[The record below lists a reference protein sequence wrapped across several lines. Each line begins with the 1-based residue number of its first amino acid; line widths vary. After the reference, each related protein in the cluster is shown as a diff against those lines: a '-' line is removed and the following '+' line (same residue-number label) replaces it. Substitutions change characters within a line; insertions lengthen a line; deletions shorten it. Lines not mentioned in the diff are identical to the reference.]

1 VLYIQ
6 FLDRFHTDICPNI
19 IAMGFPADRIE
30 GLYRNDIDDV
40 VRYVFLIYL
49 IDMILFSLL
58 VI

>member
-1 VLYIQ
+1 
-6 FLDRFHTDICPNI
+6 
-19 IAMGFPADRIE
+19 MGFPADRIE